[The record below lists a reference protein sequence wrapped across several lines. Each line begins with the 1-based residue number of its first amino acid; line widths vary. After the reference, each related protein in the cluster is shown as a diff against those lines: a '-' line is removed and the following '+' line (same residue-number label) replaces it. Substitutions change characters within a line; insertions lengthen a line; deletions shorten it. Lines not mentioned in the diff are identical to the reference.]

1 VNALRVFFVGGITSY
16 RALFNWISPWVFVP
30 QMLGYPIFEILF
42 FSYLGRYASVQSDKF
57 FLIGNAFM
65 SIAVTGFF
73 GMGNAIGGEK
83 RSQTLATLLASPANR
98 FALFLGRA
106 LPSVFTGVV
115 VSAIAFTSCSAI
127 LGTHFTWGERGGLA
141 VAATCSAFAC
151 TAFGMCIGGI
161 GLRARSVSIFAD
173 TIGGLMLLTSGAN
186 VPLHRLPGWVQAF
199 SNVVPLTH
207 GIEAGRVLG
216 TGGSFSSAGHLLADE
231 LIVGLVYLLLGIVLL
246 RWFEYAGRRSAALEA
261 F

>member
-1 VNALRVFFVGGITSY
+1 VNSLRVFFVGGLTSY

-30 QMLGYPIFEILF
+30 HTLGYPIFEILF
-42 FSYLGRYASVQSDKF
+42 FAYLGRFANVQSDKF

-65 SIAVTGFF
+65 AIAMTGFF

-106 LPSVFTGVV
+106 LPSILTGVL
-115 VSAIAFTSCSAI
+115 VSAIAFTTCSAI
-127 LGTHFTWGERGGLA
+127 LGAHFTWRERAGLA
-141 VAATCSAFAC
+141 VAAACSGFAC
-151 TAFGMCIGGI
+151 TAFGMCLGGI
-161 GLRARSVSIFAD
+161 GLRARSVSLFAD
-173 TIGGLMLLTSGAN
+173 TIGGIMLLTSGAN
-186 VPLHRLPGWVQAF
+186 VPLHRLPGWVQAI

-207 GIEAGRVLG
+207 GIQAGRVLG
-216 TGGSFSSAGHLLADE
+216 TGGSFAAAGHLLAGE
-231 LIVGLVYLLLGIVLL
+231 VIVGSVYLLIGIALL
-246 RWFEYAGRRSAALEA
+246 RWFEYASRRSAALEA